1 MYVNPLLKKL
11 RNSNGE
17 ATMNEEM
24 VIVFFGLLTKRAK
37 PTILPTTSP

>member
-17 ATMNEEM
+17 ATMDEEM
-24 VIVFFGLLTKRAK
+24 IVVFFGLLIKRAK
-37 PTILPTTSP
+37 PTILPTTPP